1 MNTIQPCLKPLEA
14 RELMEADSKTIQ
26 ILLIDDDQDDY
37 LILRDDLLKIK
48 DKSKYELDWVDSYQA
63 GIEQIQKAE
72 HDIYLIDHYLG
83 TDSGLDLLL
92 EAIQAG
98 CQEPIIMITG
108 HSDPETDQAALMAG
122 ATDYLVKGQIDGQ
135 ILERSIRY
143 ALERNRLLKKIR
155 DLALRDALTNLFNLR
170 ELTRFLDYEMI
181 KSRRYN
187 HPFSLL
193 MVDVD
198 HFKGVNDQFGHRVGD
213 EILQRTA
220 HALLSNV
227 RGCDLAARYG
237 GDEFTIVLPET
248 PARQACLGAERLR
261 KVVEDLNIQVTNKLG
276 LVEVINTTISIG
288 VSEYPYDANNAETL
302 IETADHALYQAKRQG
317 CNRVVR
323 YFA

>member
-1 MNTIQPCLKPLEA
+1 
-14 RELMEADSKTIQ
+14 MEADSKTIQ
-26 ILLIDDDQDDY
+26 ILLIDDDKDDY
-37 LILRDDLLKIK
+37 LILSDDLSKIK
-48 DKSKYELDWVDSYQA
+48 DRSKYELDWVNSYQA
-63 GIEQIQKAE
+63 GIERIQKAE
-72 HDIYLIDHYLG
+72 HDIYLVDHYLG
-83 TDSGLDLLL
+83 SDSGLDLLQ

-98 CQEPIIMITG
+98 CQEAIIMITG
-108 HSDPETDQAALMAG
+108 RSDAETDQAALKAG
-122 ATDYLVKGQIDGQ
+122 ATDYLVEGQIDGQ
-135 ILERSIRY
+135 LLERSIRY

-155 DLALRDALTNLFNLR
+155 DLALRDALTNLFNVR
-170 ELTRFLDYEMI
+170 ELTRFLDYELI

-187 HPFSLL
+187 DPFSLL
-193 MVDVD
+193 MIDVD

-213 EILQRTA
+213 EILQQTA
-220 HALLSNV
+220 HVLLSNV

-276 LVEVINTTISIG
+276 LVEMINTTISIG

-323 YFA
+323 YLA